1 MHVWLRLHFIL
12 VALNLES
19 ISESPWRICWHR
31 LLGPISSAGNS
42 LDQRLLLLLF
52 SYSVMSESLWPHG
65 LHHNSLPRPSQSP
78 RVFLDS
84 CPLSQWSHPTI
95 SSSVIPFSFCIQTL
109 PASGSF
115 PMSQFFTSSG
125 QNIGASASASVLR
138 VNIQGW
144 FPLDQGWGPQI

>member
-31 LLGPISSAGNS
+31 MLGPISRAGNS

-52 SYSVMSESLWPHG
+52 SHSVMSESLWPHG
-65 LHHNSLPRPSQSP
+65 LQHTRLPRPSQSP

-84 CPLSQWSHPTI
+84 CPLNQRCHPAI
-95 SSSVIPFSFCIQTL
+95 SSSVIPFSSQLQSFS
-109 PASGSF
+109 ASGSCQVT
-115 PMSQFFTSSG
+115 QFFTSSG